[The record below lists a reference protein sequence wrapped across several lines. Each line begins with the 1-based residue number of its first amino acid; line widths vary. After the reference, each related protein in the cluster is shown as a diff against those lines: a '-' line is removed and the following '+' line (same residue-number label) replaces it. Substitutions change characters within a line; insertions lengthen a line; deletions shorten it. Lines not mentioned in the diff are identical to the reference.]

1 MPNPAAV
8 EQLEQFLSP
17 VADAGPPSEV
27 SADEVGL
34 CLSGGG
40 YRAML
45 FHVGVL
51 WRLNEMGWLPRLTR
65 ISSVSG
71 GSITSGV
78 LALAWRNL
86 GFDTAGVRTN
96 FRSLVVDP
104 LRKMAATSIDV
115 SSVVVGAL
123 LPGVSASDRVT
134 KQYKKV
140 LFGDAT
146 LQDLPDT
153 PRFVFCATNVQ
164 TASLV
169 RFTKKRLADWQVG
182 YVDAPNIELARA
194 VTASSAFPP
203 VLSPCEVKLPEG
215 AMKPFPD
222 VELCRKP
229 FTTDLI
235 LSDGGVYDNMGI
247 EPVWKN
253 CGTVLVSDAGQKI
266 SPEEEPAEDWGRHV
280 MRVLDLIDNQVRSL
294 RKRHVVGSFVTGL
307 RKGAYWG
314 VRTDI
319 ADYQLSDALPCPH
332 DVTLRIAS
340 TPTRLTSMDEATQQR
355 LINWGYAVCDAGM
368 RKHVAVGAPAPS
380 AFPYA
385 IGIGA

>member
-1 MPNPAAV
+1 MPNPDAV
-8 EQLEQFLSP
+8 HQLERYMSP
-17 VADAGPPSEV
+17 VSDVGPEGEV
-27 SADEVGL
+27 SASEIGL

-51 WRLNEMGWLPRLTR
+51 WRLNEMGWLPRITR

-71 GSITSGV
+71 GSITAGV

-86 GFDTAGVRTN
+86 GFDAAGVGTN
-96 FRSLVVDP
+96 FGSLVVKP
-104 LRKMAATSIDV
+104 LRKMAETSIDV

-146 LQDLPDT
+146 LQDLPDA

-164 TASLV
+164 SASLI

-203 VLSPCEVKLPEG
+203 VLSPCEVKLPDG

-222 VELCRKP
+222 VELCRP
-229 FTTDLI
+229 PYTTDLV

-266 SPEEEPAEDWGRHV
+266 SPEEEPAEDWGRHIL
-280 MRVLDLIDNQVRSL
+280 RVLDLIDNQVRSL
-294 RKRHVVGSFVTGL
+294 RKRHVIGSFVAGL

-319 ADYQLSDALPCPH
+319 ADYQLSDALPCPY
-332 DVTLRIAS
+332 DATLKIAA
-340 TPTRLTSMDEATQQR
+340 TPTRLTAMDDATQER
-355 LINWGYAVCDAGM
+355 LINWGYAACDAGM
-368 RKHVAVGAPAPS
+368 RKHVAAGAPAPT
-380 AFPYA
+380 AFPYP
-385 IGIGA
+385 IGVSG

>member
-1 MPNPAAV
+1 MPNPSAV
-8 EQLEQFLSP
+8 EQLEPFLSP
-17 VADAGPPSEV
+17 VADAGPAGEV
-27 SADEVGL
+27 SPNEVGL

-40 YRAML
+40 YRAMI

-51 WRLNEMGWLPRLTR
+51 WRLNEMGWLPKLTR

-71 GSITSGV
+71 GSITAGV

-86 GFDTAGVRTN
+86 GFDAAGIATN

-104 LRKMAATSIDV
+104 LRKMAGTSIDV

-146 LQDLPDT
+146 LQDLPDV

-164 TASLV
+164 TASLL

-182 YVDAPNIELARA
+182 FVDAPNIELARA

-203 VLSPCEVKLPEG
+203 VLSPCEVKLADGE
-215 AMKPFPD
+215 MKPFPD
-222 VELCRKP
+222 AELCRKP

-247 EPVWKN
+247 EPIWKT

-266 SPEEEPAEDWGRHV
+266 KSEEEPAEDWGRHV
-280 MRVLDLIDNQVRSL
+280 MRVLDLIDNQVL
-294 RKRHVVGSFVTGL
+294 AGNDVIGSFVAGL
-307 RKGAYWG
+307 RKAPTGS
-314 VRTDI
+314 
-319 ADYQLSDALPCPH
+319 ADRHRRHQLSTLLTYQATEDRGDTALDGDARA
-332 DVTLRIAS
+332 TSNGSS
-340 TPTRLTSMDEATQQR
+340 TGAMRCATRA
-355 LINWGYAVCDAGM
+355 C
-368 RKHVAVGAPAPS
+368 GAPPGSTAPS

-385 IGIGA
+385 IGVA